1 MSLSKKRSMTSTTQ
15 KVIIGVLVGIL
26 VVVAGY
32 SYRSTYYVDRF
43 LPKTYVEDINV
54 SELTVEEANKKL
66 HDHYASQEFT
76 LKENDQEWKKI
87 NKHEFGLNTDFTSEL
102 EKIKADQS
110 QWLWGTASLGSKQN
124 LSLNEAAFDE
134 TILASKTEELK
145 KELDALNKD
154 RQVTADAKLTKGAD
168 GFEITPE
175 VTGTK
180 FDVDKTVA
188 DFKTEL
194 LAGKEE
200 LSLDTYKTT
209 PKITADNPELNKEA
223 DALNKIAHIN
233 ASYTIN
239 GNTFEIPK
247 DKIMNWLSYKDG
259 KADIN
264 RDKVREYVAS
274 LGKKYNTSTNDS
286 TFKSSRRGE
295 VSVPA
300 GTLSWTIAPDDETD
314 ALIADLSKG
323 EDFTRSPIAQG
334 SADAGAELFTN
345 TYVEVDLENQH
356 MWYYKDG
363 KVALETDIVSGKPK
377 TPTPPGVFYIWNKER
392 NATLRGTNDDG
403 SKYAEPVDY
412 WMPIDWTGVGIHD
425 SSWQPAYG
433 GELWKTVGSHGCVN
447 TPPGV
452 MAELFNMVEVGT
464 PVIVI

>member
-1 MSLSKKRSMTSTTQ
+1 MSLSGKRSMTSTTQ

-26 VVVAGY
+26 VIVAGY

-66 HDHYASQEFT
+66 HNRYAAQEFT
-76 LKENDQEWKKI
+76 LKENDQEWKTI
-87 NKHEFGLNTDFTSEL
+87 NKHEFGLNTDFTSDL
-102 EKIKADQS
+102 EKIQNDQS

-124 LSLNEAAFDE
+124 LSLNEATFDE
-134 TILASKTEELK
+134 DILAGKTEELK
-145 KELDALNKD
+145 KELDELNKG
-154 RQVTADAKLTKGAD
+154 RQVTEDAKLTKGED

-180 FDVDKTVA
+180 FDVQQTIE
-188 DFKTEL
+188 DFKTNLLTGKDEL
-194 LAGKEE
+194 N
-200 LSLDTYKTT
+200 LDTYKTT
-209 PKITADNPELNKEA
+209 PKITSDNAELNKEA
-223 DALNKIAHIN
+223 DTLNKIAHVN

-247 DKIMNWLSYKDG
+247 EKIMDWLSYKDG

-274 LGKKYNTSTNDS
+274 LGEKYNTSTNDS
-286 TFKSSRRGE
+286 KFNSTKRGE
-295 VSVPA
+295 VTVPA

-314 ALIADLSKG
+314 ALIADLSNG
-323 EDFTRSPIAQG
+323 EDFTRTPIAQG
-334 SADAGAELFTN
+334 SADAGAPLFSD

-356 MWYYKDG
+356 MWYYKEG
-363 KVALETDIVSGKPK
+363 KVVLETDIVSGKPK

-403 SKYAEPVDY
+403 SKYATPVDY

-425 SSWQPAYG
+425 SNWQPAYG

-452 MAELFNMVEVGT
+452 MAKLFDMVEVGT
-464 PVIVI
+464 PVIVL

>member
-1 MSLSKKRSMTSTTQ
+1 MSLSGKRSMTSTTQ

-26 VVVAGY
+26 VIVAGY

-66 HDHYASQEFT
+66 HDRYAAQEFT
-76 LKENDQEWKKI
+76 LKENDQEWKTI
-87 NKHEFGLNTDFTSEL
+87 NKHEFGLNTDFTSDL
-102 EKIKADQS
+102 EKMQNDQS

-124 LSLNEAAFDE
+124 LSLNEAVFDE
-134 TILASKTEELK
+134 DILASKTEELK
-145 KELDALNKD
+145 KELDELNKD
-154 RQVTADAKLTKGAD
+154 RQVTEDAKLTKGED

-180 FDVDKTVA
+180 FDVQQTIE

-194 LAGKEE
+194 LTGKDE
-200 LSLDTYKTT
+200 LNLDTYKTT
-209 PKITADNPELNKEA
+209 PKITSDNAELNKEA
-223 DALNKIAHIN
+223 DTLNKIAHVN

-247 DKIMNWLSYKDG
+247 DKIMDWLSYKDG

-274 LGKKYNTSTNDS
+274 LGEKYNTSTNDS
-286 TFKSSRRGE
+286 KFNSTKRGE
-295 VSVPA
+295 VTVPA

-314 ALIADLSKG
+314 ALIADLSNG
-323 EDFTRSPIAQG
+323 EDFTRTPIAQG
-334 SADAGAELFTN
+334 SADAGAPLFSD
-345 TYVEVDLENQH
+345 TYVEVDLQNQH
-356 MWYYKDG
+356 MWYYKEG
-363 KVALETDIVSGKPK
+363 KVVLETDIVSGKPK

-425 SSWQPAYG
+425 SNWQPAYG

-452 MAELFNMVEVGT
+452 MAELFDMVEVGT
-464 PVIVI
+464 PVIVL